1 MIWLVKLT
9 LVIGGTKGI
18 GKAIVEQLSNHEC
31 FVVSR
36 TEAAVTNH
44 YIADVLVD
52 DLPEIEGLTGVV
64 YCPGSINLKP
74 FHRLTEQDF
83 IDDYKKNV
91 LGAVRVLQFYFRTLK
106 KNKGSVV
113 LFGTVASH
121 QGMPFH
127 ASIAAAKGGLEA
139 LARSLAA
146 EWAPNIR
153 VNMVNPS
160 LTDTPLAE
168 ALLSTEQ
175 KRENAALRHP
185 LKKIGSPL
193 DIAKAVVFCLENE
206 WLTGQTIGVDGGMS
220 KVRV

>member
-1 MIWLVKLT
+1 MEKKT
-9 LVIGGTKGI
+9 LIIGGTKGI
-18 GKAIVEQLSNHEC
+18 GKAILEELSGHECYVISRSESTLSNH
-31 FVVSR
+31 FM
-36 TEAAVTNH
+36 
-44 YIADVLVD
+44 VD
-52 DLPEIEGLTGVV
+52 ALTGELPEIDGLTGIV

-74 FHRLTEQDF
+74 FHRLTQDDF

-113 LFGTVASH
+113 LFGTVASQ

-139 LARSLAA
+139 LSRSLAA

-153 VNMVNPS
+153 VNTVNPS

-168 ALLSTEQ
+168 ALLSTDQ
-175 KRENAALRHP
+175 KRENAAQRHP
-185 LKKIGSPL
+185 LKKIGTPK
-193 DIAKAVVFCLENE
+193 DIAKAAVFCLEND
-206 WLTGQTIGVDGGMS
+206 WVTGQTIGVDGGMS
-220 KVRV
+220 SVRV

>member
-1 MIWLVKLT
+1 MEKKT
-9 LVIGGTKGI
+9 LIIGGTKGI
-18 GKAIVEQLSNHEC
+18 GKAILEELSGHEC
-31 FVVSR
+31 FVISR
-36 TEAAVTNH
+36 SESTLSNH
-44 YIADVLVD
+44 FMVD
-52 DLPEIEGLTGVV
+52 ALTDELPEIDGLTGIV

-74 FHRLTEQDF
+74 FQRLTQDDF
-83 IDDYKKNV
+83 LDDYQKNV

-113 LFGTVASH
+113 LFGTVASQ

-153 VNMVNPS
+153 VNIVNPS

-175 KRENAALRHP
+175 KRENAAQRHP
-185 LKKIGSPL
+185 LKKIGTPK
-193 DIAKAVVFCLENE
+193 DIAKAAVFCLEND
-206 WLTGQTIGVDGGMS
+206 WVTGQSIGVDGGMS
-220 KVRV
+220 SVRV

>member
-1 MIWLVKLT
+1 MEKKT

-44 YIADVLVD
+44 YIADVLAD

-83 IDDYKKNV
+83 TDDYKKNV

-106 KNKGSVV
+106 KNNGSVV

-193 DIAKAVVFCLENE
+193 DIAKAAIFCLENE
-206 WLTGQTIGVDGGMS
+206 WITGQTIGVDGGMS
-220 KVRV
+220 SLRV

>member
-1 MIWLVKLT
+1 MKKKT

-18 GKAIVEQLSNHEC
+18 GKAITEVLSDHEC
-31 FVVSR
+31 FIVSR
-36 TEAAVTNH
+36 SESVLPNH
-44 YIADVLVD
+44 FMVD
-52 DLPEIEGLTGVV
+52 AQTGDLPEIDGLTGLV

-74 FHRLTEQDF
+74 FHRLTQEDF
-83 IDDYKKNV
+83 IDDYQKNV

-106 KNKGSVV
+106 KNQGSVV
-113 LFGTVASH
+113 LFGTVASQ

-127 ASIAAAKGGLEA
+127 ASIAAAKGGLES

-153 VNMVNPS
+153 VNVVNPS

-175 KRENAALRHP
+175 KRENAAQRHP
-185 LKKIGSPL
+185 LKKIGSPH
-193 DIAKAVVFCLENE
+193 DIAKAAVFCLEND
-206 WLTGQTIGVDGGMS
+206 WITGQTIGVDGGMS
-220 KVRV
+220 SVRV

>member
-1 MIWLVKLT
+1 MENKT
-9 LVIGGTKGI
+9 LIIGGTKGI
-18 GKAIVEQLSNHEC
+18 GKAITEQLSNHEC
-31 FVVSR
+31 YIVSR
-36 TEAAVTNH
+36 SESSLPNH
-44 YIADVLVD
+44 SMVD
-52 DLPEIEGLTGVV
+52 ALTGDLPDIDGLTGLV

-74 FHRLTEQDF
+74 FHRLTQEDF
-83 IDDYKKNV
+83 INDYQKNV

-106 KNKGSVV
+106 KNNGSVV
-113 LFGTVASH
+113 LFGTVASQ

-153 VNMVNPS
+153 VNIVNPS

-175 KRENAALRHP
+175 KRENAAMRHP
-185 LKKIGSPL
+185 LKKIGSPV
-193 DIAKAVVFCLENE
+193 DIAKAAIFCLEND
-206 WLTGQTIGVDGGMS
+206 WVTGQTIGVDGGMS
-220 KVRV
+220 AVRV

>member
-1 MIWLVKLT
+1 MEKKT
-9 LVIGGTKGI
+9 LIVGGTKGI
-18 GKAIVEQLSNHEC
+18 GKAILEELSGHECFIISRSESTLSNH
-31 FVVSR
+31 FM
-36 TEAAVTNH
+36 
-44 YIADVLVD
+44 VD
-52 DLPEIEGLTGVV
+52 ALTDELPEIDGLTGIV

-74 FHRLTEQDF
+74 FHRLTQDDF
-83 IDDYKKNV
+83 LDDYQKNV

-113 LFGTVASH
+113 LFGTVASQ

-153 VNMVNPS
+153 VNIVNPS

-175 KRENAALRHP
+175 KRENAAQRHP
-185 LKKIGSPL
+185 LKKIGTPK
-193 DIAKAVVFCLENE
+193 DIAKAAVFCLEND
-206 WLTGQTIGVDGGMS
+206 WVTGQSIGVDGGMS
-220 KVRV
+220 SVRT

>member
-1 MIWLVKLT
+1 MEKKT

-36 TEAAVTNH
+36 TESTVTNH
-44 YIADVLVD
+44 YIADALAD

-83 IDDYKKNV
+83 LDDYTKNV

-113 LFGTVASH
+113 LFGTVASQ

-193 DIAKAVVFCLENE
+193 DIAKAAIFCLENE
-206 WLTGQTIGVDGGMS
+206 WITGQTIGVDGGMS
-220 KVRV
+220 SLRV

>member
-1 MIWLVKLT
+1 MEKKT

-44 YIADVLVD
+44 YIADVLAD

-83 IDDYKKNV
+83 LDDYTKNV

-113 LFGTVASH
+113 LFGTVASQ

-193 DIAKAVVFCLENE
+193 DIAKAAIFCLENE
-206 WLTGQTIGVDGGMS
+206 WITGQTIGVDGGMS
-220 KVRV
+220 SLRV

>member
-1 MIWLVKLT
+1 MEKKT
-9 LVIGGTKGI
+9 LIIGGTKGI
-18 GKAIVEQLSNHEC
+18 GKAILEELSGHECFIISRSESTLSNH
-31 FVVSR
+31 FM
-36 TEAAVTNH
+36 
-44 YIADVLVD
+44 VD
-52 DLPEIEGLTGVV
+52 ALTDELPEIDGLTGIV

-74 FHRLTEQDF
+74 FHRLTQDDF
-83 IDDYKKNV
+83 LDDYQKNV
-91 LGAVRVLQFYFRTLK
+91 FGAVRVLQFYFRTLK

-113 LFGTVASH
+113 LFGTVASQ

-153 VNMVNPS
+153 VNIVNPS

-175 KRENAALRHP
+175 KRENAAQRHP
-185 LKKIGSPL
+185 LKKIGTPK
-193 DIAKAVVFCLENE
+193 DIAKAAVFCLEND
-206 WLTGQTIGVDGGMS
+206 WVTGQSIGVDGGMS
-220 KVRV
+220 SVRV

>member
-1 MIWLVKLT
+1 MEKKT

-44 YIADVLVD
+44 YIADVLAD

-83 IDDYKKNV
+83 IEDYKKNV

-113 LFGTVASH
+113 LFGTVASQ

-193 DIAKAVVFCLENE
+193 DIAKAAIFCLENE
-206 WLTGQTIGVDGGMS
+206 WITGQTIGVDGGMS
-220 KVRV
+220 SLRV

>member
-1 MIWLVKLT
+1 MVDALT
-9 LVIGGTKGI
+9 D
-18 GKAIVEQLSNHEC
+18 E
-31 FVVSR
+31 
-36 TEAAVTNH
+36 
-44 YIADVLVD
+44 
-52 DLPEIEGLTGVV
+52 LPEIDGLTGIV

-74 FHRLTEQDF
+74 FHRLTQDDF
-83 IDDYKKNV
+83 LDDYQKNV

-113 LFGTVASH
+113 LFGTVASQ

-153 VNMVNPS
+153 VNIVNPS

-175 KRENAALRHP
+175 KRENAAQRHP
-185 LKKIGSPL
+185 LKKIGTPK
-193 DIAKAVVFCLENE
+193 DIAKAAVFCLEND
-206 WLTGQTIGVDGGMS
+206 WVTGQSIGVDGGMS
-220 KVRV
+220 SVRV

>member
-1 MIWLVKLT
+1 MEKKT
-9 LVIGGTKGI
+9 LIIGGTKGI
-18 GKAIVEQLSNHEC
+18 GKAILEELSGHEC
-31 FVVSR
+31 FVISR
-36 TEAAVTNH
+36 SESTLSNH
-44 YIADVLVD
+44 FMVD
-52 DLPEIEGLTGVV
+52 ALTDELPEIDGLTGIV

-74 FHRLTEQDF
+74 FHRLTQDDF
-83 IDDYKKNV
+83 LDDYQKNV

-113 LFGTVASH
+113 LFGTVASQ

-153 VNMVNPS
+153 VNIVNPS

-168 ALLSTEQ
+168 ALLSTDQ
-175 KRENAALRHP
+175 KRENAAQRHP
-185 LKKIGSPL
+185 LKKIGTPK
-193 DIAKAVVFCLENE
+193 DIAKAAVFCLENE

-220 KVRV
+220 SVRV

>member
-1 MIWLVKLT
+1 MEKKT
-9 LVIGGTKGI
+9 LIIGGTKGI
-18 GKAIVEQLSNHEC
+18 GKAILEELSGHEC
-31 FVVSR
+31 FVISR
-36 TEAAVTNH
+36 SESTLSNH
-44 YIADVLVD
+44 FMVD
-52 DLPEIEGLTGVV
+52 ALTDELPEIDGLTGIV

-74 FHRLTEQDF
+74 FHRLTQDDF
-83 IDDYKKNV
+83 LDDYQKNV

-113 LFGTVASH
+113 LFGTVASQ

-146 EWAPNIR
+146 EWAPSIR
-153 VNMVNPS
+153 VNTVNPS

-168 ALLSTEQ
+168 ALLSTDQ
-175 KRENAALRHP
+175 KRENAAQRHP
-185 LKKIGSPL
+185 LKKIGTPK
-193 DIAKAVVFCLENE
+193 DIAKAAVFCLENE

-220 KVRV
+220 SVRV

>member
-1 MIWLVKLT
+1 MEKKT
-9 LVIGGTKGI
+9 LIIGGTKGI
-18 GKAIVEQLSNHEC
+18 GKAILEELSGHECFIISRSESTLSNH
-31 FVVSR
+31 FM
-36 TEAAVTNH
+36 
-44 YIADVLVD
+44 VD
-52 DLPEIEGLTGVV
+52 ALTDELPEIDGLTGIV

-74 FHRLTEQDF
+74 FHRLTQDDF
-83 IDDYKKNV
+83 LDDYQKNV

-113 LFGTVASH
+113 LFGTVASQ

-146 EWAPNIR
+146 EWAPSIR
-153 VNMVNPS
+153 VNTVNPS

-175 KRENAALRHP
+175 KRENAAQRHP
-185 LKKIGSPL
+185 LKKIGTPK
-193 DIAKAVVFCLENE
+193 DIAKAAVFCLEND
-206 WLTGQTIGVDGGMS
+206 WVTGQSIGVDGGMS
-220 KVRV
+220 SVRV

>member
-1 MIWLVKLT
+1 MEKKT

-36 TEAAVTNH
+36 TKSAVTNH
-44 YIADVLVD
+44 YIADVLAD

-206 WLTGQTIGVDGGMS
+206 WLTGQTIGVDGGLS

>member
-1 MIWLVKLT
+1 MEKKT
-9 LVIGGTKGI
+9 LIIGGTKGI
-18 GKAIVEQLSNHEC
+18 GKAILEELSGHEC
-31 FVVSR
+31 FVISR
-36 TEAAVTNH
+36 SESTLSNH
-44 YIADVLVD
+44 FMVD
-52 DLPEIEGLTGVV
+52 ALTDELPEIDGLTGIV

-74 FHRLTEQDF
+74 FHRLTQDDF
-83 IDDYKKNV
+83 LDDYQKNV

-113 LFGTVASH
+113 LFGTVASQ

-153 VNMVNPS
+153 VNIVNPS

-175 KRENAALRHP
+175 KRENAAQRHP
-185 LKKIGSPL
+185 LKKIGTPK
-193 DIAKAVVFCLENE
+193 DIAKAAVFCLEND
-206 WLTGQTIGVDGGMS
+206 WVTGQSIGVDGGMS
-220 KVRV
+220 SVRV

>member
-1 MIWLVKLT
+1 MEKKT

-36 TEAAVTNH
+36 TESTVTNH
-44 YIADVLVD
+44 YIADVLAD

-83 IDDYKKNV
+83 VDDYKKNV

>member
-1 MIWLVKLT
+1 MEETYLI
-9 LVIGGTKGI
+9 IGGTKGI
-18 GKAIVEQLSNHEC
+18 GRAVVEQLGKERCIVLSRNESDTDNHLVC
-31 FVVSR
+31 
-36 TEAAVTNH
+36 
-44 YIADVLVD
+44 DVMND
-52 DLPEIEGLTGVV
+52 DLPDIEGLKGIV

-74 FHRLTEQDF
+74 FHRLTKDDF
-83 IDDYKKNV
+83 LTDYNVNV
-91 LGAVRVLQFYFRTLK
+91 LGAVRVLQHYFRVLK
-106 KNKGSVV
+106 KNEASVV
-113 LFGTVASH
+113 LFGTVASN

-146 EWAPNIR
+146 EWAPKVR

-168 ALLSTEQ
+168 SLLSTDQ
-175 KRENAALRHP
+175 KRENAAMRHP
-185 LKKIGSPL
+185 LKKIGTPE

>member
-1 MIWLVKLT
+1 MEKKT

-44 YIADVLVD
+44 YIADVLAD

-83 IDDYKKNV
+83 IEDYTKNV

-113 LFGTVASH
+113 LFGTVASQ

-193 DIAKAVVFCLENE
+193 DIAKAAIFCLENE
-206 WLTGQTIGVDGGMS
+206 WITGQTIGVDGGMS
-220 KVRV
+220 SLRV